1 MGRSMLRPYT
11 FVPGNNLR
19 RRFFVQQF
27 SGDRAVM
34 DGEAAHHVGRVLR
47 AQAGQVYE
55 LSDGSRVRLGRV
67 ENVTRE
73 EVEFA
78 LLEEIPS
85 YRPAVHITLLL
96 AIVKFDAFEWALEK
110 ATELGVGRIVP
121 VAASRSEK
129 GLIAGAAKRAE
140 RWQKILAGAS
150 EQSRR
155 VRVPNLTEATRS
167 ADAFRAANADLRILL
182 SERENAAILREVLTG
197 QNPPSVALAIGPE
210 GGWTD
215 EEFADAGSAGFR
227 EASMGKM
234 ILRTETAVTAA
245 VACLN
250 FALYG

>member
-1 MGRSMLRPYT
+1 MGRSMLRPYM
-11 FVPGNNLR
+11 FVPGNNVR
-19 RRFFVQQF
+19 RRFFVEQF

-47 AQAGQVYE
+47 AQPGQVYE
-55 LSDGSRVRLGRV
+55 LSDGSSVRLGRI
-67 ENVTRE
+67 ENVTRD

-78 LLEEIPS
+78 LLEEVPS
-85 YRPAVHITLLL
+85 YQPAVHTTLFL

-110 ATELGVGRIVP
+110 STELGVGTVVP
-121 VAASRSEK
+121 VAAARSEK

-140 RWQKILAGAS
+140 RWHKILAGAS

-155 VRVPNLTEATRS
+155 VRLPELREATRS
-167 ADAFRAANADLRILL
+167 SDAFRAANADLRILL
-182 SERENAAILREVLTG
+182 SERENAASLREILVE
-197 QNPPSVALAIGPE
+197 QRPSSVALAIGPE

-215 EEFADAGSAGFR
+215 EEFADAGAAGFR

-245 VACLN
+245 LASLN
-250 FALYG
+250 FALGD